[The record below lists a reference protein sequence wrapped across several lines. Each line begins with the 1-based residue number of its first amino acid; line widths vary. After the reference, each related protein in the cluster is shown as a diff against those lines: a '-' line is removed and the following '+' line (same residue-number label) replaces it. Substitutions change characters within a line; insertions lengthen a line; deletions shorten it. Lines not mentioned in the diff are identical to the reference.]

1 MRKGSNMGH
10 DVYTFLE
17 HHGVKGQK
25 WGVRNDKGHEGKKAR
40 TKKISKLDKK
50 FERGVSDV
58 RTMIKVNNMAA
69 EKCNKIDV
77 PKINNKPQYKNA
89 DFTRD
94 TPLRQKYYKEH
105 QDAWVNRL
113 EEAANSLGTNASGT
127 KKYGII
133 DHGDMR
139 WEVTL
144 RDIKHDGE
152 TIQLE
157 LTTDSTGHIIE
168 IQPIAPLIQSGMDV
182 TEAILSHHGVK
193 GQKWGVRR
201 KRSDRSASGKES
213 KTKKKSQQQSQRF
226 GKEAKRLSDKELNAR
241 IKRMELE
248 KKYNDLNSSSK
259 TSSEGKSIASR
270 VLKNVGEQTSTRILN
285 DVAYYT
291 GKKAIEY
298 ALSKKMGKESAA
310 SVAKDIFPKKK

>member
-1 MRKGSNMGH
+1 MLNMSINIE
-10 DVYTFLE
+10 DFLT

-25 WGVRNDKGHEGKKAR
+25 WGVRKDKGYEGKRAK
-40 TKKISKLDKK
+40 TKKIEKLDNK
-50 FERGVSDV
+50 FDQNRSMLN
-58 RTMIKVNNMAA
+58 TYIKINNIAA
-69 EKCNKIDV
+69 KQSNAVDV
-77 PKINNKPQYKNA
+77 PRINNKPKYKDQ

-94 TPLRQKYYKEH
+94 TPLRRQYYKEH

-168 IQPIAPLIQSGMDV
+168 IQPIDPLIQSGIDV
-182 TEAILSHHGVK
+182 MEAILSHYGVK

-201 KRSDRSASGKES
+201 KRSDRSSSGSGKSAKGKNKS
-213 KTKKKSQQQSQRF
+213 KEQPQRF

-248 KKYNDLNSSSK
+248 KKYNDLNSTSK
-259 TSSEGKSIASR
+259 TSSEGKTIASR

-285 DVAYYT
+285 DVAYYA
-291 GKKAIEY
+291 GKKAIEL
-298 ALSKKMGKESAA
+298 ALSKQMGKESA
-310 SVAKDIFPKKK
+310 SKVAKDIFPKKK

>member
-1 MRKGSNMGH
+1 MTFSI
-10 DVYTFLE
+10 DEFLE

-144 RDIKHDGE
+144 RDIKHDSE

-168 IQPIAPLIQSGMDV
+168 IQPIDPLIQSGIDV
-182 TEAILSHHGVK
+182 MEAILSHYGVK

-201 KRSDRSASGKES
+201 KRSDRSSSGSGKSAKGKNKS
-213 KTKKKSQQQSQRF
+213 KEQPQRF

-248 KKYNDLNSSSK
+248 KKYNDLNSTSK
-259 TSSEGKSIASR
+259 TSSEGKTIASR

-291 GKKAIEY
+291 GKKAIEL
-298 ALSKKMGKESAA
+298 ALSKQMGKESA
-310 SVAKDIFPKKK
+310 SKVAKDIFPKKK

>member
-1 MRKGSNMGH
+1 MYH
-10 DVYTFLE
+10 DMENFLS

-25 WGVRNDKGHEGKKAR
+25 WGVRNDKGHEGQRAK
-40 TKKISKLDKK
+40 TKKIVKKDKRFAK
-50 FERGVSDV
+50 NADNPILQMQIYNR
-58 RTMIKVNNMAA
+58 AA
-69 EKCNKIDV
+69 AKTNEVDV
-77 PKINNKPQYKNA
+77 PRINNKPQYKNA

-168 IQPIAPLIQSGMDV
+168 IQPIDPLIQSGIDV
-182 TEAILSHHGVK
+182 MEAILSHYGVK

-201 KRSDRSASGKES
+201 KRSDRSSSGSGKSAKGKNKS
-213 KTKKKSQQQSQRF
+213 KEQPQRF

-248 KKYNDLNSSSK
+248 KKYNDLNSTSK
-259 TSSEGKSIASR
+259 TSSEGKTIASR

-285 DVAYYT
+285 DVAYYA
-291 GKKAIEY
+291 GKKAIEL
-298 ALSKKMGKESAA
+298 ALSKQMGKESA
-310 SVAKDIFPKKK
+310 SKVAKDIFPKKK